1 MVRALLPLLVLAATA
16 RAQGVEVL
24 LDKLLS
30 AKTAPSERTSVIDAL
45 LQTDAGIDAVGK
57 QCLDPARE
65 EEIVHLAVERMLATG
80 KYGRWLGR
88 ICLLLDAGEPETSLG
103 LKVRTRFEKSAED
116 AKVGSELR
124 RRLRELAEGLAPD
137 SGGDAK
143 VRAAAVRALAL
154 VPHREAVAA
163 IVAVWQK
170 DAAPEV
176 RDECRR
182 TTENVLPV
190 ATAEEAIAF
199 LAARATWSYAD
210 LIRYTNAVVRKERDN
225 LRGKYNTVL
234 RETLEKAGPDRLVGE
249 LETGDAEGK
258 AVASAQLRERIVSGV
273 FGKLP
278 APRQEELARRL
289 IARFEAEAASSGPGE
304 RVVVDLSECL
314 ALLANGAAQGLLWR
328 VTEPAR
334 LLAVL
339 DAAYAASPRSAGVA
353 EACVRLLGVVPGFG
367 AQALL
372 GRISHEAPQADVRI
386 KGVRALRERARS
398 APEAQ
403 DAIGRRLA
411 ELLASESDP
420 RVIEEAILVALLEQ
434 AVEQAHDPVRAI
446 LTGTKEYSVTALQD
460 CIAILRKIGTR
471 QALETLLKVAEED
484 PRPALRIYAVGEG
497 LLPRDYASPEN
508 EAFAL
513 DVIARLVRSPEQS
526 PEVRRAVIEKLGER
540 GRRGAARILDQL
552 RIAPDLSEADRAAA
566 VGAQFKLAERLATPG
581 TAGVAAPD
589 FDRAVQILE
598 ALRDDDPPDRLVA
611 LADRL
616 VKSADQFKL
625 LAGSARCIRAL
636 AFARRTERKLDEALR
651 HFEEAADRAQLDGCR
666 EAEEARMLTAFRDL
680 LRGAAEQDE
689 ARWDRAA
696 RCSERLAELAGEEA
710 AEALPRRLDAVNESV
725 RARNRERAGKNLDAA
740 RALGADT
747 ARLDELAR
755 AIEALKP
762 AAPTEAEKPLG
773 AEGAA
778 PGNGGGGGGGR

>member
-1 MVRALLPLLVLAATA
+1 MVRALLPLLFLAATA

-24 LDKLLS
+24 VDKLLS
-30 AKTAPSERTSVIDAL
+30 GKTAPSERVSVIDAL

-57 QCLDPARE
+57 QCLDPTRE

-80 KYGRWLGR
+80 KSGRWLGR
-88 ICLLLDAGEPETSLG
+88 ICLLLDAGETETSLG
-103 LKVRTRFEKSAED
+103 AKVRTRVEKSAED
-116 AKVGSELR
+116 PKVGQDLR

-154 VPHREAVAA
+154 APHREAVVA
-163 IVAVWQK
+163 IVQVWQR

-182 TTENVLPV
+182 ATENVLPV
-190 ATAEEAIAF
+190 ATAEEASLF
-199 LAARATWSYAD
+199 LSARATWSYAD
-210 LIRYTNAVVRKERDN
+210 LIRYTNSVVRKDRD
-225 LRGKYNTVL
+225 RFRAKYNTVL
-234 RETLEKAGPDRLVGE
+234 SETLENAGPERLLGE
-249 LETGDAEGK
+249 LETDDSEGK
-258 AVASAQLRERIVSGV
+258 ALAAAQLKGRIRSGV

-278 APRQEELARRL
+278 PPRQEELARRL
-289 IARFEAEAASSGPGE
+289 IARFEAEVASHGTSASA
-304 RVVVDLSECL
+304 VVDLSECL
-314 ALLANGAAQGLLWR
+314 AILGNGAAQGVLWR

-334 LLAVL
+334 LLDVL

-353 EACVRLLGVVPGFG
+353 EACVRLLGVIPGFG

-372 GRISHEAPQADVRI
+372 GRISQEAPEAEVRI

-403 DAIGRRLA
+403 DAVGRRLA

-434 AVEQAHDPVRAI
+434 PVEQAHDPVRAL
-446 LTGTKEYSVTALQD
+446 LTGSKEYSVTALQD
-460 CIAILRKIGTR
+460 CIVILRKIGTR

-484 PRPALRIYAVGEG
+484 PRPALRTHAVAEG

-508 EAFAL
+508 EAFAM
-513 DVIARLVRSPEQS
+513 DGIARLVRSPEQS

-540 GRRGAARILDQL
+540 GRRGAARILEQF
-552 RIAPDLSEADRAAA
+552 RSAPELNEADRAA
-566 VGAQFKLAERLATPG
+566 VVTAQFKLAERLATPG

-598 ALRDDDPPDRLVA
+598 SLRDDEPPDRLVA

-616 VKSADQFKL
+616 VKSGDQFKL
-625 LAGSARCIRAL
+625 LSGSARCIRAL
-636 AFARRTERKLDEALR
+636 AFARRAEPKLDEALR
-651 HFEEAADRAQLDGCR
+651 YFEEAADRAQLDGCR
-666 EAEEARMLTAFRDL
+666 EAEEARMLTAFL
-680 LRGAAEQDE
+680 EFLRGVAEQDE

-696 RCSERLAELAGEEA
+696 RCSERLAELAGEDT
-710 AEALPRRLDAVNESV
+710 AEALPRRLAAVNEAI
-725 RARNRERAGKNLDAA
+725 RARNRDRAAKNLEAA
-740 RALGADT
+740 RALGGDT
-747 ARLDELAR
+747 ARLDDLAR
-755 AIEALKP
+755 AIEALEP
-762 AAPTEAEKPLG
+762 AAPAESEKPLG
-773 AEGAA
+773 GESAPPGDGA
-778 PGNGGGGGGGR
+778 GRR